1 MDNSLPTPINWKE
14 LLKNISLGNVIPI
27 IGNEVYKFMLN
38 DSLTGIDNY
47 LSDKLLKDNNLSS
60 LKSLTLAEAVDYL
73 SKQKDLTVK
82 EVNGKLKDAV
92 DEIDFK
98 FPIMEH
104 LLSIDQ
110 LFFYLNT
117 TVYSSIL
124 EKNIKAARNL
134 TATSINFSIRSKF
147 KDCDDLET
155 LTKPMVFN
163 VFGSFES
170 PDPALTEE
178 EMLEFTAS
186 FKERMNIYASSLL
199 ENLKEKS
206 LLFLGCTHPDW
217 LIRFFMRVLSNE
229 RINDWMD
236 RPSQIIAVNDPSD
249 YRDKQYEFFR
259 NYNVDTYSGNVSEF
273 VEELTNQWRTLNPD
287 RIKQKLIFLSYTQND
302 KIAVEN
308 LKNAL
313 ATIKNVTCWYDK
325 EKLHSGDNFELTIID
340 NIRKADLFIPL
351 ISQNS
356 LTQQDKYVVDE
367 WFKADTVNKMRVIDG
382 RTEKYLMP
390 IVIDKS
396 DLNNSL
402 VKKFYPNISI
412 EPVDDG
418 NPNQDFI
425 NRVKATLNLI

>member
-1 MDNSLPTPINWKE
+1 MDNSLPIPINWKE
-14 LLKNISLGNVIPI
+14 LLKNISAGNVIPV

-60 LKSLTLAEAVDYL
+60 LKPLTLAEAVDYL

-82 EVNGKLKDAV
+82 EVNERLKDAV
-92 DEIDFK
+92 DEMDFE
-98 FPIMEH
+98 FPVMKEF
-104 LLSIDQ
+104 LSIDQ

-134 TATSINFSIRSKF
+134 SATSINFSIRSKF

-155 LTKPMVFN
+155 LSRPMVFN

-170 PDPALTEE
+170 ADPALTEE

-186 FKERMNIYASSLL
+186 FKERMNVYASALL

-217 LIRFFMRVLSNE
+217 LIRFFLRVLSNE
-229 RINDWMD
+229 RINEWID

-249 YRDKQYEFFR
+249 YRDKQYEFFK
-259 NYNVDTYSGNVSEF
+259 NYNVHTYDGNVSDF
-273 VEELTNQWRTLNPD
+273 VEELTSQWRTLNPD
-287 RIKQKLIFLSYTQND
+287 RINQKLIFLSYNQED
-302 KIAVEN
+302 RLAVEN

-313 ATIKNVTCWYDK
+313 TTIKNVTCWYDK
-325 EKLHSGDNFELTIID
+325 EQLHSGDNFDLIIID
-340 NIRKADLFIPL
+340 KIRKADLFIPL
-351 ISQNS
+351 ISKNS
-356 LTQQDKYVVDE
+356 LNKEEKYVVDE
-367 WFKADTVNKMRVIDG
+367 WFKADTVNKMREIDG
-382 RTEKYLMP
+382 RKDKYLMP
-390 IVIDKS
+390 IVIDNS
-396 DLNNSL
+396 ELNNSL
-402 VKKFYPNISI
+402 VKKFYPITSI
-412 EPVDDG
+412 EPVPDG
-418 NPNQDFI
+418 KPNQAFI
-425 NRVKATLNLI
+425 DRVKATLNLI